1 MEAHEVSPNRDVFD
15 VRFEVNGVWL
25 RSNPGRNE
33 PCAKRPSPKPLRSFQ
48 FLNFLDLG
56 LEAQRMSEK
65 LYDLPAARTLVGVSS
80 PTSRRL
86 LMPSDAKDG
95 TTTASIKQGRLLDS
109 LGVRGGITTSSGSF
123 LTIGSGSLEDMCT
136 STTTV
141 SSKVDSQ
148 LFSTWLSVPGIIS
161 PSPEELGV
169 F

>member
-1 MEAHEVSPNRDVFD
+1 MEPHEVSSNKDIPDIS
-15 VRFEVNGVWL
+15 FEVNGVWL

-33 PCAKRPSPKPLRSFQ
+33 PCAKRPSLEPLGSFQ
-48 FLNFLDLG
+48 FLDFLDLE
-56 LEAQRMSEK
+56 LEAQRMSKK
-65 LYDLPAARTLVGVSS
+65 LNYLPAARTLVGVSS

-109 LGVRGGITTSSGSF
+109 LGVRGGITISSGSF

-136 STTTV
+136 STTIV
-141 SSKVDSQ
+141 SSKVDS
-148 LFSTWLSVPGIIS
+148 LFSTWLSVSGFIS
-161 PSPEELGV
+161 PSPQELDV